1 VTDGLSY
8 LLDRLALR
16 DLVESYAFSV
26 DGDDPASAA
35 LLFAPD
41 GELRIFHAGRAEPV
55 RERIGR
61 EAIAT
66 AMAGLSRYDRTLH
79 VVANQ
84 AVEIDGATAT
94 GHTYCLAHH
103 VRDVE
108 GPDGVMA
115 AFDHVMHIRYLDRYV
130 RLDEG
135 WRIAQR
141 HLQVEF
147 TEDRPVTGP

>member
-1 VTDGLSY
+1 MTERSY
-8 LLDRLALR
+8 LSDRLELR
-16 DLVESYAFSV
+16 DLVEAYAFRV
-26 DGDDPASAA
+26 DSDDPGSAA

-41 GELRIFHAGRAEPV
+41 GELRIFNAGQIEPV

-61 EAIAT
+61 DAIAT
-66 AMAGLSRYDRTLH
+66 AMVGLRRYDRTLH

-84 AVEIDGATAT
+84 AVELDGDTAT

-108 GPDGVMA
+108 RPDGVVA
-115 AFDHVMHIRYLDRYV
+115 PFDYVMHVRYLDRYV

-147 TEDRPVTGP
+147 TEDRPVNGP

>member
-1 VTDGLSY
+1 MSDELSY

-16 DLVESYAFSV
+16 DLVEGYAFRV
-26 DGDDPASAA
+26 DGDDPADAA

-41 GELRIFHAGRAEPV
+41 GELRIFHAGQTDPV

-66 AMAGLSRYDRTLH
+66 AMTGLSRYDRTLH
-79 VVANQ
+79 VVANH
-84 AVEIDGATAT
+84 AVEIDGDTAT
-94 GHTYCLAHH
+94 GRSYCLAHH
-103 VRDVE
+103 VREVE
-108 GPDGVMA
+108 GPDGVA
-115 AFDHVMHIRYLDRYV
+115 APSDYVMHIRYLDRYV

>member
-1 VTDGLSY
+1 LAY

-16 DLVESYAFSV
+16 DLVEAYAFRV
-26 DGDDPASAA
+26 DSDDPGSAA
-35 LLFAPD
+35 SLFAPD
-41 GELRIFHAGRAEPV
+41 GELRIYNVGEPEPV

-61 EAIAT
+61 DAIAT
-66 AMAGLSRYDRTLH
+66 AMAGLSRYDRTMH
-79 VVANQ
+79 VVANH
-84 AVEIDGATAT
+84 AVEIDGDTAT

-108 GPDGVMA
+108 GPDGVTA
-115 AFDHVMHIRYLDRYV
+115 PFDYVMHLRYLDRYE

-147 TEDRPVTGP
+147 TEDRPVAGP

>member
-1 VTDGLSY
+1 VSDGQAY

-16 DLVESYAFSV
+16 DLVEAYAFRV
-26 DGDDPASAA
+26 DSDDPASAA
-35 LLFAPD
+35 ELFAPE
-41 GELRIFHAGRAEPV
+41 GALRIFDAGQAEPV

-66 AMAGLSRYDRTLH
+66 AMGGLSRYDRTLH

-84 AVEIDGATAT
+84 AVEIDGDTAT

-103 VRDVE
+103 LRDVE
-108 GPDGVMA
+108 GPDGVTA
-115 AFDHVMHIRYLDRYV
+115 PFDYVMHIRYLDRYV

-147 TEDRPVTGP
+147 TEDRAVSGP

>member
-1 VTDGLSY
+1 MSDDLSY

-16 DLVESYAFSV
+16 DLVEGYAFCV
-26 DGDDPASAA
+26 DSDDPGSAA
-35 LLFAPD
+35 RLFAPD
-41 GELRIFHAGRAEPV
+41 GELRIFHAGQAEPV

-66 AMAGLSRYDRTLH
+66 AMAGLSRYDRTMH
-79 VVANQ
+79 VVANH
-84 AVEIDGATAT
+84 AVEIDGDTAT

-108 GPDGVMA
+108 WSDGTTA
-115 AFDHVMHIRYLDRYV
+115 PSDYVMHIRYLDRYE

-141 HLQVEF
+141 HLQVESI
-147 TEDRPVTGP
+147 EDRPVTGP